1 MTPEQLVNA
10 AREARTRAHAPYSAF
25 RVGAA
30 LLDEHGGV
38 HLGANVENA
47 SYGLSC
53 CAERVAVFRAVA
65 DGVTRFTQIAVISRG
80 GVAPCG
86 ACRQVLNEFAP
97 DLTLHLADETGPHR
111 TLTLSTLLPEAF
123 GPAQLTADVAEHAS
137 AANPRAARTD

>member
-1 MTPEQLVNA
+1 MNA

-30 LLDEHGGV
+30 LLDEQGALHV
-38 HLGANVENA
+38 GANVENA

-97 DLTLHLADETGPHR
+97 DLLLHLADETGPHR
-111 TLTLSTLLPEAF
+111 SITLAELLPEAF
-123 GPAQLTADVAEHAS
+123 GPKQLGATPA
-137 AANPRAARTD
+137 PGI